1 MRAFFGSGL
10 ETGFSMKFDSP
21 ASGRATLSGSGSG
34 RSVVDG
40 GTISEEGGGV
50 GGRRATGLTKGGGLF
65 GAGTGAVTG
74 LAVVNNRSKTWV
86 LIVAMFALR
95 TVSLFA
101 FATLKA
107 AWRAPSTMTTVAS
120 HCDCCNTARRA
131 ASPTGCP
138 ERHCLLLSRNS
149 SLAPDRNRTFEP
161 DGRFLMETQ

>member
-10 ETGFSMKFDSP
+10 ETSGLAMKFDSP
-21 ASGRATLSGSGSG
+21 ASGKATFSGSGSG

-50 GGRRATGLTKGGGLF
+50 GGRKATGLTRGGGLC

-74 LAVVNNRSKTWV
+74 LAVVSNRSKTCA
-86 LIVAMFALR
+86 LMVAMFARR

-107 AWRAPSTMTTVAS
+107 AWRAPSTITTVGS
-120 HCDCCNTARRA
+120 QGDCCNTARRA
-131 ASPTGCP
+131 ASPTG
-138 ERHCLLLSRNS
+138 
-149 SLAPDRNRTFEP
+149 
-161 DGRFLMETQ
+161 